1 MNNLFYNLPENLQ
14 DKIIRMNPH
23 PLKEIF
29 EKEMSYE
36 VDCLNYKGG
45 CSNNL
50 WYIVMSS
57 NAWYNCFTNYSDD
70 DSDSFSEPDYPGDDD
85 SMSIFFE

>member
-1 MNNLFYNLPENLQ
+1 MDIKELFENLPEHLQ

-29 EKEMSYE
+29 DKEMSYE
-36 VDCLNYKGG
+36 VDCFNYKGG
-45 CSNNL
+45 FSNVL

-57 NAWYNCFTNYSDD
+57 NAFYNCFKNYSDD
-70 DSDSFSEPDYPGDDD
+70 D
-85 SMSIFFE
+85 